1 MKQLLTALSLV
12 AVMASCK
19 SKTET
24 VTDQAKVLSATDSI
38 EFANFQAWKE
48 QQAEQK
54 AINNNRTVR
63 YVEHKH
69 NTVATSTPSSNTNT
83 TTTAAKKK
91 GWSKAAKG
99 AVIGG
104 VSGAVIGGVVSKR
117 NRAAGIAI
125 GTVLGG
131 GVGYGIGRTMDKKD
145 GRY

>member
-1 MKQLLTALSLV
+1 MKKIIPVLALV

-19 SKTET
+19 SKTEP
-24 VTDQAKVLSATDSI
+24 VADQTKVLSAT
-38 EFANFQAWKE
+38 EFADFQAFQAWKE
-48 QQAEQK
+48 QQAEAK

-63 YVEHKH
+63 YVEHRH
-69 NTVATSTPSSNTNT
+69 TAAASTRTANTNT
-83 TTTAAKKK
+83 TATATKKK

-104 VSGAVIGGVVSKR
+104 VSGAVIGGVISKR
-117 NRAAGIAI
+117 NRVAGVAI

-131 GVGYGIGRTMDKKD
+131 GVGYGIGRSIDKKD

>member
-24 VTDQAKVLSATDSI
+24 IADQAKVLSATDSI
-38 EFANFQAWKE
+38 EFANFQAWKQ
-48 QQAEQK
+48 QQAETK
-54 AINNNRTVR
+54 AINDNRTVR
-63 YVEHKH
+63 YVERRQS
-69 NTVATSTPSSNTNT
+69 TVANSAPASNTN

-125 GTVLGG
+125 GGVLGG

>member
-12 AVMASCK
+12 AVFASCK

-24 VTDQAKVLSATDSI
+24 STDQTKVLSATDSI

-48 QQAEQK
+48 QQAEEK
-54 AINNNRTVR
+54 AINSQRTVR
-63 YVEHKH
+63 YAERR
-69 NTVATSTPSSNTNT
+69 TAVATSAPASNTS
-83 TTTAAKKK
+83 TTAAKKK

-117 NRAAGIAI
+117 NRVAGVAI

-131 GVGYGIGRTMDKKD
+131 GVGYGIGRSMDKKD

>member
-1 MKQLLTALSLV
+1 MKRILTALSLV

-19 SKTET
+19 SKIEP
-24 VTDQAKVLSATDSI
+24 VTDQAKVLSAIDST
-38 EFANFQAWKE
+38 EFAAFQTWKE
-48 QQAEQK
+48 QQAETK

-63 YVEHKH
+63 YVEHRH
-69 NTVATSTPSSNTNT
+69 TSAASNRTANTNT

-104 VSGAVIGGVVSKR
+104 VSGGVIGGVVSKR
-117 NRAAGIAI
+117 NRAAGIVI

-131 GVGYGIGRTMDKKD
+131 GVGYGIGRTIDKKD